1 MGWVEKPANLF
12 SRCSVLVAPSVT
24 EGFGICVLEA
34 MAHGRPVIVSEG
46 AGAADVVDDDVNGF
60 VVPRRN
66 PDAIA
71 DRIMQLKNSPDLA
84 LEMGLQAR
92 EKAMQYTWDKIIPQY
107 QAIWKGLLA
116 C

>member
-1 MGWVEKPANLF
+1 MGWVEKPSNLF

-46 AGAADVVDDDVNGF
+46 AGAADVVRNCTDGY
-60 VVPRRN
+60 VVPRRD

-71 DRIMQLKNSPDLA
+71 DCIQILKNDPALA
-84 LEMGLQAR
+84 ASMGLNAR
-92 EKAMQYTWDKIIPQY
+92 ERAMEYTWDKIIPQY
-107 QAIWKGLLA
+107 QALWKELIS
-116 C
+116 